1 MRPIRRPGGRRG
13 LGAATEKS
21 LSCVAEIEQNYA
33 TLVAQIN
40 YDHRN
45 DPESAA
51 AQSARNGA
59 ALERGVKVAATHV
72 GYRLGEA
79 AATTLRVASMTTAAL
94 SYELTA
100 AAARLT
106 WARDDATAVKDHR
119 VSTSSAVA
127 DQAIA
132 AAAYDRALAE
142 VTGARDLEQQLAALD
157 ADFIR
162 DSAARDVRA
171 VSAPGTFFSRA
182 HDSAIELI
190 RTAAQEH
197 DMPQD
202 VRLALPPTALQ
213 LHIVFENLST
223 HTLRHPRT
231 FSVNCPRRMAPSVKQ
246 VIISNPFHV
255 RALRVLATP
264 VFRLLRPKSELL
276 RLAVLISKNPMSA
289 VRADYS

>member
-13 LGAATEKS
+13 LGAATEKY

-33 TLVAQIN
+33 TLVAQID

-79 AATTLRVASMTTAAL
+79 VATTLRVANMTTAAL

-106 WARDDATAVKDHR
+106 WARDDATAVEDHR

-132 AAAYDRALAE
+132 AAAL
-142 VTGARDLEQQLAALD
+142 ARDLEQQLAGLD
-157 ADFIR
+157 TDFIR
-162 DSAARDVRA
+162 DSAARAVRA
-171 VSAPGTFFSRA
+171 VSSPGTFFSRA

-231 FSVNCPRRMAPSVKQ
+231 FSVNCPRRTAPSVSQ

-276 RLAVLISKNPMSA
+276 RLAVLISKNPVSA